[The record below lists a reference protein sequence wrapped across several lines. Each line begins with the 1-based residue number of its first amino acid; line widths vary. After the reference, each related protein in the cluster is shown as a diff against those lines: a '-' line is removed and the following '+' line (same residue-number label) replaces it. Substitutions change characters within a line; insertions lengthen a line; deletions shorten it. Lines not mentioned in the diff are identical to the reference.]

1 MDHLHQVHK
10 YTRRDSSRIKTK
22 NSKNVYINQYW
33 NKRKTLKA
41 MENLEIRVEIAAIV
55 AIVTHQSKKQ
65 TLQREKLEKLQWNLL
80 FKNSKV
86 CENQ

>member
-1 MDHLHQVHK
+1 
-10 YTRRDSSRIKTK
+10 
-22 NSKNVYINQYW
+22 
-33 NKRKTLKA
+33 